1 MRTFK
6 TGIAVFVV
14 ILIFQLTDRGNPMIA
29 ALSAVFTLRQDFEN
43 TLSFGI
49 SRLIGNTLGGGAAI
63 LYFFI
68 FDEFK
73 GAEWVTLIVL
83 PILLML
89 LISLNDGIQNN
100 KGIVGSVAA
109 LLMIA
114 LLVPESQTMGYVI
127 ERVFDT
133 FIGTGIAII
142 LNIGVHPLTVE
153 EEVKR
158 IEDKMQK

>member
-6 TGIAVFVV
+6 TGVAVFIV

-43 TLSFGI
+43 TLSFGV

-63 LYFFI
+63 LYFLI
-68 FDEFK
+68 FDQFH
-73 GAEWVTLIVL
+73 GSEWVTLTAL
-83 PILLML
+83 PLLLML
-89 LISLNDGIQNN
+89 LIAFNDGINNN

-114 LLVPESQTMGYVI
+114 LLIPESQTMGYVV

-133 FIGTGIAII
+133 FIGTGIAIL
-142 LNIGVHPLTVE
+142 LNIGVRPVTVDQA
-153 EEVKR
+153 VKR
-158 IEDKMQK
+158 IEDKMKK